1 MSEISTARFSKKQE
15 RFGLVCVFMSAVL
28 FSIGGLFMKNIP
40 WSSFAI
46 NGGRNLISVTM
57 IGIYLIVTKHRLRF
71 NLPIFVGAISTA
83 ATSTLYAF
91 ANKLTTAAN
100 AIVLQFT
107 APVFIIL
114 LMWMIFG
121 EKPKKLDIITCVT
134 VFAGIACFFIDSLS
148 AGGMLGNLLA
158 VISGVSYAGV
168 FMLNSSKRG
177 DPLSS
182 VFFGHLTCAL
192 MGSPFIFLETDF
204 SAAAVGSVVIL
215 GIFQLGMAYLLLTY
229 GIKFVSPV
237 AASLISGIEPILNPV
252 WVAIFNGELISPLS
266 MVGAVIVIVSIVAY
280 NVIKA
285 KLSK

>member
-1 MSEISTARFSKKQE
+1 MQFSRRQE
-15 RFGLVCVFMSAVL
+15 RIGLVCIFMSAVL
-28 FSIGGLFMKNIP
+28 FSIGGLFIKNVP
-40 WSSFAI
+40 WSSFAV
-46 NGGRNLISVTM
+46 NGGRSLISTIM
-57 IGIYLIVTKHRLRF
+57 IGVYIIVTKHKLRF
-71 NLPIFVGAISTA
+71 NFPIFVGAISSA

-121 EKPKKLDIITCVT
+121 EKPKKLDIITCIL
-134 VFAGIACFFIDSLS
+134 VFSGIACFFIDSLS

-168 FMLNSSKRG
+168 FMMNSSKKA

-182 VFFGHLTCAL
+182 VFFGHMTCAL
-192 MGSPFIFLETDF
+192 MGAPFILFEDTF
-204 SAAAVGSVVIL
+204 TVSAVGSVIIL
-215 GIFQLGMAYLLLTY
+215 GIFQLGTAYLLLSY
-229 GIKFVSPV
+229 GIKFVTPV

-252 WVAIFNGELISPLS
+252 WVAIFNGEMISPLS
-266 MVGAVIVIVSIVAY
+266 LVGAVIVIASIVSY

-285 KLSK
+285 KTQK

>member
-1 MSEISTARFSKKQE
+1 MSEVTSTQISRRQE
-15 RFGLVCVFMSAVL
+15 HVGLVCIFASAVL
-28 FSIGGLFMKNIP
+28 FSIGGLFIKNVP

-57 IGIYLIVTKHRLRF
+57 IGIYLMVTKHKLRF
-71 NLPIFVGAISTA
+71 NLPVFVGALSTA

-114 LMWMIFG
+114 LMWIIFG
-121 EKPKKLDIITCVT
+121 DKPKKLDIITCVT

-192 MGSPFIFLETDF
+192 MGAPFIFLETTF
-204 SAAAVGSVVIL
+204 TVSSVSSVIIL

-237 AASLISGIEPILNPV
+237 AASLISGVEPILNPV

-266 MVGAVIVIVSIVAY
+266 MLGAVIVIASIVAY

-285 KLSK
+285 KTSK